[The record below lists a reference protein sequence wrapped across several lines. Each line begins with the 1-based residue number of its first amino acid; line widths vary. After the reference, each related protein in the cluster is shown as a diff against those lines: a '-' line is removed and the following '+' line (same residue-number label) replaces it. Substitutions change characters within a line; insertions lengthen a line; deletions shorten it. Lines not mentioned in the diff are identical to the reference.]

1 MIEHGYTVS
10 SMNCGHCAQSVT
22 EEIAALPGV
31 AEVDV
36 DVAAGRVLV
45 RAETALA
52 EDDVRAA
59 VREAGFT
66 YEGVADLVR

>member
-10 SMNCGHCAQSVT
+10 GMSCGHCAESVT

-36 DVAAGRVLV
+36 DVPAGRVAV
-45 RAETALA
+45 RAEAALA

-59 VREAGFT
+59 VAEAGYTF
-66 YEGVADLVR
+66 EGAADLLS

>member
-10 SMNCGHCAQSVT
+10 GMSCGHCAESVT

-36 DVAAGRVLV
+36 DVPAGRVTV
-45 RAETALA
+45 RAEAALA

-59 VREAGFT
+59 VAEAGYTF
-66 YEGVADLVR
+66 EGAADLVS